1 MVDSQTLQAALENHM
16 SDIAAGSLSNETAP
30 VLTRLGQLRGQ
41 VTRWFLVDGLSRVL
55 WLLIGLCA
63 LDLVIDWFFRMDKP
77 QRFVMLALIVGA
89 VGWLA
94 WRRLFR
100 PLSAQVSDDAL
111 CLQVEKGNKQLSEGL
126 ISALQF
132 ARMPDV
138 SARGMSPALVRQT
151 VLYGTQAA
159 RDVRFG
165 DVLDAKQFQ
174 MNLGLLVVA
183 IAAIVGTGVGT
194 LFQGSPLNIWFKRNL
209 LFGDD
214 LWPQKTYL
222 DVKRV
227 ENGRVK
233 FPRGEDWTQVVE
245 VLEKSDVVP
254 DSVYI
259 DFRHSH
265 GRSVQSMKK
274 KPDNPRE
281 FETVFTNVIEEFEFR
296 ARGGDAV
303 SPWIRVELVETPAV
317 NALKLEVTP
326 PKYTGEK
333 VVELPSGKG
342 PYFVLKGSTLKL
354 SGTANKELAEAT
366 LLIEGKKHP
375 LDLATG
381 GTQFSGAVAAKE
393 LTAGQ
398 YVLDLHDTEKLTSK
412 RPTAFGLR
420 IRADR
425 EPRVRTK
432 LIGVSGMVVPRARI
446 PLNARL
452 TDDYG
457 ITSVEVKYLWRDD
470 VAQTTNEGKLPLPG
484 AKDLLKK
491 AEFGFDDVLDL
502 EPLKIPTGTSLNF
515 HVAALD
521 NDDVS
526 GPNLGKSSDFLLRVV
541 TEEELRTDLLRR
553 EKEQRQEFERLL
565 KNEEDLLTDCKALQA
580 GLTSA
585 ANLTQEQK
593 DLLMQF
599 QRRQKVIGSNVGAIA
614 ERLNGIVIEVLN
626 NRIEDPAGK
635 LEKRL
640 KEDIIR
646 PMNEIADLGV
656 PSAVAELDKARRL
669 AAETAPRSEALQTAV
684 TREQEIVDQMRE
696 VLRHLVKSEGYQEAV
711 NLLYEI
717 QKSQQDVFDKTVK
730 EKQDRI
736 KGIIEGGTP
745 EKKPEEKKPEEK
757 PAENSET
764 KKPEEKKPDT
774 K

>member
-1 MVDSQTLQAALENHM
+1 M
-16 SDIAAGSLSNETAP
+16 SDIAAGPLTNETAP
-30 VLTRLGQLRGQ
+30 VITRLSQLRSQ
-41 VTRWFLVDGLSRVL
+41 MTRWFLVDGLSRVL
-55 WLLIGLCA
+55 WLIIGLCV
-63 LDLVIDWFFRMDKP
+63 LDLPIDWYFHMDKP
-77 QRFVMLALIVGA
+77 QRVVMLALIGA
-89 VGWLA
+89 AVAWLVW
-94 WRRLFR
+94 WRLVR
-100 PLSAQVSDDAL
+100 PLSVEVSDDAL

-138 SARGMSPALVRQT
+138 AARGMSPMLVRQT

-159 RDVRFG
+159 RNVNFG
-165 DVLDAKQFQ
+165 SVLDAKQFQ
-174 MNLGLLVVA
+174 VNVGLVV
-183 IAAIVGTGVGT
+183 IALACVVGAGVGMAVK
-194 LFQGSPLNIWFKRNL
+194 GSFLNTWFNRNVL
-209 LFGDD
+209 LGDK

-227 ENGRVK
+227 KDGKVK

-245 VLEKSDVVP
+245 VTPDSEVVP
-254 DSVYI
+254 ENVYI
-259 DFRHSH
+259 DFRHSR
-265 GRSVQSMKK
+265 GPSVQSMKK
-274 KPDNPRE
+274 TPDRPRE
-281 FETVFTNVIEEFEFR
+281 FETVFSNVIEEFEFR

-303 SPWIRVELVETPAV
+303 SPWIQVELVETPAV
-317 NALKLEVTP
+317 DVLHLLVTP
-326 PKYTGEK
+326 PKYTGEQ
-333 VVELPSGKG
+333 VVELPAGKG
-342 PYFVLKGSTLKL
+342 PYFVLKGSSLKL
-354 SGTANKELAEAT
+354 SGKANKPLSEAS
-366 LLIEGKKHP
+366 LVIEGKKHP
-375 LDLATG
+375 LELAQ
-381 GTQFSGAVAAKE
+381 GTDFSGQLAAKD
-393 LTAGQ
+393 LLAGQ
-398 YVLDLHDTEKLTSK
+398 YVIDLHDTENLTSR

-446 PLNARL
+446 PLNARIS
-452 TDDYG
+452 DDYG
-457 ITSVEVKYLWRDD
+457 VTSVEVKYLWRDD
-470 VAQTTNEGKLPLPG
+470 VAQTTNEGKLPLPA
-484 AKDLLKK
+484 AKELLKK
-491 AEFGFDDVLDL
+491 AEFAFDDVLDL
-502 EPLKIPTGTSLNF
+502 EPLRIPTGTSLNF

-565 KNEEDLLTDCKALQA
+565 KNEEDLLTDGKALQA
-580 GLTSA
+580 GVTSA
-585 ANLTQEQK
+585 ASLSQGQK

-599 QRRQKVIGSNVGAIA
+599 QRRQKVIGTNVAAIA
-614 ERLNGIVIEVLN
+614 ERLSGIVIEVLN

-640 KEDIIR
+640 REDIIR
-646 PMNEIADLGV
+646 PMQEIADLGV

-669 AAETAPRSEALQTAV
+669 SAEAAPRGEALQAAV
-684 TREQEIVDQMRE
+684 TRQQEIVDQMQE

-736 KGIIEGGTP
+736 KGIIEGRP
-745 EKKPEEKKPEEK
+745 PAEKKPEEKKP
-757 PAENSET
+757 
-764 KKPEEKKPDT
+764 
-774 K
+774 

>member
-1 MVDSQTLQAALENHM
+1 M
-16 SDIAAGSLSNETAP
+16 SDIAAGPLTNETAP
-30 VLTRLGQLRGQ
+30 VITRLSQLRSQ
-41 VTRWFLVDGLSRVL
+41 MTRWFLVDGLSRVL
-55 WLLIGLCA
+55 WLLIGLCV
-63 LDLVIDWFFRMDKP
+63 LDLPIDWYFHMDKP
-77 QRFVMLALIVGA
+77 QRVVMLALIGA
-89 VGWLA
+89 AIAWLG
-94 WRRLFR
+94 WRRLVR
-100 PLSAQVSDDAL
+100 PLSVQVSDDAL

-138 SARGMSPALVRQT
+138 AARGMSPMLVRQT

-159 RDVRFG
+159 RNVNFG
-165 DVLDAKQFQ
+165 GVLDAKQFQ
-174 MNLGLLVVA
+174 VNVGLLVLAMVVV
-183 IAAIVGTGVGT
+183 VGTGVGVA
-194 LFQGSPLNIWFKRNL
+194 QNNYLNIWFNRNVL
-209 LFGDD
+209 LGDK

-227 ENGRVK
+227 KDGKVK

-245 VLEKSDVVP
+245 VTPDSEVVP
-254 DSVYI
+254 ENVYI
-259 DFRHSH
+259 DFRQAR

-274 KPDNPRE
+274 TPDRPRE
-281 FETVFTNVIEEFEFR
+281 FETVFSNVIEEFEFR

-303 SPWIRVELVETPAV
+303 SPWIQVELVETPAV
-317 NALKLEVTP
+317 DVLHLLVTP
-326 PKYTGEK
+326 PKYTGEQ
-333 VVELPSGKG
+333 VVELPAGKG
-342 PYFVLKGSTLKL
+342 PYFVLKGSSLKL
-354 SGTANKELAEAT
+354 SGKANKPLSEAS
-366 LLIEGKKHP
+366 LVIEGKKHP
-375 LDLATG
+375 LELAQ
-381 GTQFSGAVAAKE
+381 GTDFSGQLAAKD
-393 LTAGQ
+393 LLAGQ
-398 YVLDLHDTEKLTSK
+398 YVIDLHDAENLTSR

-446 PLNARL
+446 PLNARIS
-452 TDDYG
+452 DDYG
-457 ITSVEVKYLWRDD
+457 VTSVEVKYLWRDD
-470 VAQTTNEGKLPLPG
+470 VAQTTNEGKLPLP
-484 AKDLLKK
+484 AAQEQLKK
-491 AEFGFDDVLDL
+491 AEFAFDDVLDL

-521 NDDVS
+521 NDNVS

-580 GLTSA
+580 GVTSA
-585 ANLTQEQK
+585 ASLSQGQK

-599 QRRQKVIGSNVGAIA
+599 QRRQKVIGTNVAAIA
-614 ERLNGIVIEVLN
+614 ERLSGIVIEVLN

-640 KEDIIR
+640 REDIIR
-646 PMNEIADLGV
+646 PMQEIAELGV
-656 PSAVAELDKARRL
+656 PSAVSELDKARRL
-669 AAETAPRSEALQTAV
+669 SVEVAPRGEAMQAAV
-684 TREQEIVDQMRE
+684 TRQQEIVDQMQE

-736 KGIIEGGTP
+736 KGIIEGRP
-745 EKKPEEKKPEEK
+745 PEEKKPEEK
-757 PAENSET
+757 P
-764 KKPEEKKPDT
+764 PEEKKP
-774 K
+774 

>member
-1 MVDSQTLQAALENHM
+1 M
-16 SDIAAGSLSNETAP
+16 SDIAAGSLANETAP
-30 VLTRLGQLRGQ
+30 VIMRLSQLRGQ
-41 VTRWFLVDGLSRVL
+41 MTRWFLVDGLSRVF
-55 WLLIGLCA
+55 WLLIGLCV
-63 LDLVIDWFFRMDKP
+63 LDLGVDRFFRMDKP
-77 QRFVMLALIVGA
+77 QRVVMLALIGA
-89 VGWLA
+89 AVAWLS
-94 WRRLFR
+94 WRRLIR
-100 PLSAQVSDDAL
+100 PLSVEVSDDAL

-138 SARGMSPALVRQT
+138 AARGMSPMLVRET
-151 VLYGTQAA
+151 VMYGTQAA
-159 RDVRFG
+159 RNVNFG
-165 DVLDAKQFQ
+165 SVLDAKQFQ
-174 MNLGLLVVA
+174 MNLGLLVIA
-183 IAAIVGTGVGT
+183 LAAIGGAGIGMAMK
-194 LFQGSPLNIWFKRNL
+194 GSSLNIWFNRNV
-209 LFGDD
+209 LFGDE

-227 ENGRVK
+227 KDGKVK

-245 VLEKSDVVP
+245 VREDSQVVP
-254 DSVYI
+254 DNVYI
-259 DFRHSH
+259 DFRHSR
-265 GRSVQSMKK
+265 GPSVQAMKK
-274 KPDNPRE
+274 VADRPRE
-281 FETVFTNVIEEFEFR
+281 FETVFSNVIEEFEFR

-317 NALKLEVTP
+317 NDLKLEITP

-333 VVELPSGKG
+333 IVELPTGKG
-342 PYFVLKGSTLKL
+342 PYFVLKGSSMKL
-354 SGTANKELAEAT
+354 SGKANKPLAEAT
-366 LLIEGKKHP
+366 LVIEGKKHP
-375 LDLATG
+375 LNLAQETD
-381 GTQFSGAVAAKE
+381 FSGQVAAKE
-393 LTAGQ
+393 LLAGQ
-398 YVLDLHDTEKLTSK
+398 YVIDLHDTEKLTSR

-446 PLNARL
+446 PLNTRIS
-452 TDDYG
+452 DDYG
-457 ITSVEVKYLWRDD
+457 VTSVEVKYLWRDE
-470 VAQTTNEGKLPLPG
+470 VAQTTNEGKLALP
-484 AKDLLKK
+484 AVKELLKK
-491 AEFGFDDVLDL
+491 GEFAFDDVLDL

-515 HVAALD
+515 HIAALD

-565 KNEEDLLTDCKALQA
+565 KNQEDLLTDCKALQA
-580 GLTSA
+580 GVTSA
-585 ANLTQEQK
+585 ASLSQEQK

-599 QRRQKVIGSNVGAIA
+599 QRRQKVIGTNVAAIA
-614 ERLNGIVIEVLN
+614 ERLSGIVVEVLN

-646 PMNEIADLGV
+646 PMVEIANLGV

-669 AAETAPRSEALQTAV
+669 STEIAPRGEALQVAV

-717 QKSQQDVFDKTVK
+717 QKTQQDVFDKTVK

-736 KGIIEGGTP
+736 KGIIEGRPP
-745 EKKPEEKKPEEK
+745 EKKPEEKKPEIKPEETKPETK
-757 PAENSET
+757 PAEP
-764 KKPEEKKPDT
+764 KAAEKKP
-774 K
+774 

>member
-1 MVDSQTLQAALENHM
+1 M
-16 SDIAAGSLSNETAP
+16 SDIAAGPLTNETAP
-30 VLTRLGQLRGQ
+30 VITRLSQLRSQ
-41 VTRWFLVDGLSRVL
+41 MTRWFLVDGLSRVL
-55 WLLIGLCA
+55 WLIIGLCV
-63 LDLVIDWFFRMDKP
+63 LDLPIDWYFHMDKP
-77 QRFVMLALIVGA
+77 QRVVMLALIGA
-89 VGWLA
+89 AVAWLV
-94 WRRLFR
+94 WRRLVR
-100 PLSAQVSDDAL
+100 PLSVEVSDDAL

-138 SARGMSPALVRQT
+138 AARGMSPMLVRQT

-159 RDVRFG
+159 RNVNFG
-165 DVLDAKQFQ
+165 SVLDAKQFQ
-174 MNLGLLVVA
+174 VNVGLVV
-183 IAAIVGTGVGT
+183 IALACVVGAGVGMAVK
-194 LFQGSPLNIWFKRNL
+194 GSFLNTWFNRNVL
-209 LFGDD
+209 LGDK

-227 ENGRVK
+227 KDGKVK

-245 VLEKSDVVP
+245 VTPDSEVVP
-254 DSVYI
+254 ENVYI
-259 DFRHSH
+259 DFRHSR

-274 KPDNPRE
+274 IADRPRE
-281 FETVFTNVIEEFEFR
+281 FETVFSNVIEEFEFR

-303 SPWIRVELVETPAV
+303 SPWIQVQLVETPAV
-317 NALKLEVTP
+317 EVLRLLVTP

-333 VVELPSGKG
+333 VLELPAGKG
-342 PYFVLKGSTLKL
+342 PYFVLKGSSLKL
-354 SGTANKELAEAT
+354 SGKANKPLAEAS
-366 LLIEGKKHP
+366 LVIEGKKHP
-375 LDLATG
+375 LELAQG
-381 GTQFSGAVAAKE
+381 MDFSGLVGAKD
-393 LTAGQ
+393 LLAGQ
-398 YVLDLHDTEKLTSK
+398 YVIDLHDTENLTSR

-446 PLNARL
+446 PLNARIS
-452 TDDYG
+452 DDYG
-457 ITSVEVKYLWRDD
+457 VTSVEVKYLWRDD
-470 VAQTTNEGKLPLPG
+470 VAQTTNEGKLPLPA
-484 AKDLLKK
+484 AKELLKK
-491 AEFGFDDVLDL
+491 AEFAFDDVLDL
-502 EPLKIPTGTSLNF
+502 EPLRIPTGTSLNF

-580 GLTSA
+580 GVTSA
-585 ANLTQEQK
+585 ASLSQGQK

-599 QRRQKVIGSNVGAIA
+599 QRRQKVIGTNVAAIA
-614 ERLNGIVIEVLN
+614 ERLSGIVIEILN

-640 KEDIIR
+640 REDIIR
-646 PMNEIADLGV
+646 PMQEIADLGV

-669 AAETAPRSEALQTAV
+669 SAEAAPRGEALQAAV
-684 TREQEIVDQMRE
+684 TRQQEIVDQMQE

-736 KGIIEGGTP
+736 KGIIEGRP
-745 EKKPEEKKPEEK
+745 PAEKKPEEKKP
-757 PAENSET
+757 
-764 KKPEEKKPDT
+764 
-774 K
+774 

>member
-1 MVDSQTLQAALENHM
+1 M
-16 SDIAAGSLSNETAP
+16 SDITAGSLSNETAP
-30 VLTRLGQLRGQ
+30 VISRLSQLRSQ
-41 VTRWFLVDGLSRVL
+41 MMRWFLVDGLSRIL
-55 WLLIGLCA
+55 WLLIGLCV
-63 LDLVIDWFFRMDKP
+63 LDLAIDWFFRMDRP
-77 QRFVMLALIVGA
+77 QRIVMLALIGA
-89 VGWLA
+89 AVAWLT
-94 WRRLFR
+94 WRRLLL
-100 PLSAQVSDDAL
+100 PLTAQVSDDAL

-132 ARMPDV
+132 SRMPDV
-138 SARGMSPALVRQT
+138 ASHGMSPALVRQT

-159 RDVRFG
+159 RGVDFG
-165 DVLDAKQFQ
+165 GVLDAKEFRV
-174 MNLGLLVVA
+174 NLALLVVA
-183 IAAIVGTGVGT
+183 VATIIGAGIGMTQNN
-194 LFQGSPLNIWFKRNL
+194 LLNIWFNRNIL
-209 LFGDD
+209 LGEK

-222 DVKRV
+222 IVQRV

-245 VLEKSDVVP
+245 VREDSEIVP
-254 DSVYI
+254 DAVYI
-259 DFRHSH
+259 DFRQSH
-265 GRSVQSMKK
+265 GPSVQAMKK
-274 KPDNPRE
+274 KADKPRE
-281 FETVFTNVIEEFEFR
+281 FETVFSNVIEEFEFR

-317 NALKLEVTP
+317 DALTLEVTP
-326 PKYTGEK
+326 PKYTAEK
-333 VVELPSGKG
+333 VLALPTGKG

-354 SGTANKELAEAT
+354 SGKANKPLSEAT
-366 LLIEGKKHP
+366 LIIEGKKHP
-375 LDLATG
+375 LALAS
-381 GTQFSGAVAAKE
+381 GTDFSGQVAAKD
-393 LTAGQ
+393 LLAGQ
-398 YVLDLHDTEKLTSK
+398 YTLDLHDTENLTSK

-452 TDDYG
+452 NDDYG

-470 VAQTTNEGKLPLPG
+470 VAQTTNEGKLPLP
-484 AKDLLKK
+484 AAEESLKK
-491 AEFGFDDVLDL
+491 AEFQFDDVLDL

-580 GLTSA
+580 GVTSA
-585 ANLTQEQK
+585 ANLTQDQK
-593 DLLMQF
+593 DQLMQF
-599 QRRQKVIGSNVGAIA
+599 QRRQKVIGTNVAAIA

-646 PMNEIADLGV
+646 PMGEIAELGV

-669 AAETAPRSEALQTAV
+669 AAEVAPRGEALQTAV

-736 KGIIEGGTP
+736 KGIIEGRP
-745 EKKPEEKKPEEK
+745 PEEKKPEEKKADEKKPEEKKPAEK
-757 PAENSET
+757 SGET
-764 KKPEEKKPDT
+764 KSTEKKP
-774 K
+774 

>member
-1 MVDSQTLQAALENHM
+1 M
-16 SDIAAGSLSNETAP
+16 SDIAAGSLANETAP
-30 VLTRLGQLRGQ
+30 VITRLSQLRGQ
-41 VTRWFLVDGLSRVL
+41 MARWFLVDGLSRVF
-55 WLLIGLCA
+55 WLLIGLCL
-63 LDLVIDWFFRMDKP
+63 LDLAIDWFFRMDKP
-77 QRFVMLALIVGA
+77 QRVVMLALIGA
-89 VGWLA
+89 AVAWLV
-94 WRRLFR
+94 WRRLIR
-100 PLSAQVSDDAL
+100 PLSVAVSDDAL

-138 SARGMSPALVRQT
+138 AARGMSPMLVRET
-151 VLYGTQAA
+151 VMYGTQAA
-159 RDVRFG
+159 RNVNFG
-165 DVLDAKQFQ
+165 SVLDVKQFQ
-174 MNLGLLVVA
+174 MNLGLLVIA
-183 IAAIVGTGVGT
+183 LAAIGGAGIGMAM
-194 LFQGSPLNIWFKRNL
+194 QGSSLNIWFNRNI
-209 LFGDD
+209 LFGDE

-227 ENGRVK
+227 KDGKVK

-245 VLEKSDVVP
+245 VREDSKVIP
-254 DSVYI
+254 ESVYI
-259 DFRHSH
+259 DFRHSR
-265 GRSVQSMKK
+265 GPSVQAMKK
-274 KPDNPRE
+274 VPDRPRE
-281 FETVFTNVIEEFEFR
+281 FETVFSNVIEEFEFR
-296 ARGGDAV
+296 ARGGDAI

-317 NALKLEVTP
+317 SDLKLEITP

-333 VVELPSGKG
+333 IVELPTGKG
-342 PYFVLKGSTLKL
+342 PYFVLKGSSMKL
-354 SGTANKELAEAT
+354 SGKANKPLAEAT
-366 LLIEGKKHP
+366 LVVEGKKHP
-375 LDLATG
+375 LELAQETD
-381 GTQFSGAVAAKE
+381 FSGQVGAKD
-393 LTAGQ
+393 LLAGQ
-398 YVLDLHDTEKLTSK
+398 YVIDLHDTENLTSR

-432 LIGVSGMVVPRARI
+432 LLGVSGMVVPRARI
-446 PLNARL
+446 PLNTRIS
-452 TDDYG
+452 DDYG
-457 ITSVEVKYLWRDD
+457 VTSVEVKYLWRDE
-470 VAQTTNEGKLPLPG
+470 VAQTTNEGKLALP
-484 AKDLLKK
+484 AVKDLLKK
-491 AEFGFDDVLDL
+491 AEFQFDEVLDL

-515 HVAALD
+515 HIAALD

-580 GLTSA
+580 GVTSA
-585 ANLTQEQK
+585 ASLSQEQK

-599 QRRQKVIGSNVGAIA
+599 QRRQKVIGTNVAAIA
-614 ERLNGIVIEVLN
+614 ERLSGIVVEVLN

-646 PMNEIADLGV
+646 PMVEIANLGV
-656 PSAVAELDKARRL
+656 PSAVTELDKARRL
-669 AAETAPRSEALQTAV
+669 STEIAPRGEALQTAV

-717 QKSQQDVFDKTVK
+717 QKTQQDVFDKTVK

-736 KGIIEGGTP
+736 KGIIEGRPP
-745 EKKPEEKKPEEK
+745 EKKPEEKKPEVKPEETKPETK
-757 PAENSET
+757 PAEP
-764 KKPEEKKPDT
+764 KAEEKKP
-774 K
+774 

>member
-1 MVDSQTLQAALENHM
+1 M
-16 SDIAAGSLSNETAP
+16 SDISASSLANETAP
-30 VLTRLGQLRGQ
+30 VITRLSQLRSQ
-41 VTRWFLVDGLSRVL
+41 MTRWFLVDGLSRVL
-55 WLLIGLCA
+55 WLLIGLCV
-63 LDLVIDWFFRMDKP
+63 LDLVIDWLFRMDKA
-77 QRFVMLALIVGA
+77 QRVVMMALIAGA
-89 VGWLA
+89 LVWLV
-94 WRRLFR
+94 WRRLVR
-100 PLSAQVSDDAL
+100 PLSVQVSDDAL

-138 SARGMSPALVRQT
+138 SARGMSPVLVRQT
-151 VLYGTQAA
+151 VMYGIQAA
-159 RDVRFG
+159 RSVDFG
-165 DVLDAKQFQ
+165 GVLDAKEFRLN
-174 MNLGLLVVA
+174 MALLVVA
-183 IAAIVGTGVGT
+183 AAVIVGAGIGMAQND
-194 LFQGSPLNIWFKRNL
+194 FLNIWFNRNVL
-209 LFGDD
+209 LGER

-245 VLEKSDVVP
+245 VTPESEVVP
-254 DSVYI
+254 DMVYI
-259 DFRHSH
+259 DFRQSH

-274 KPDNPRE
+274 SKIDRQ
-281 FETVFTNVIEEFEFR
+281 FETIFSNVIEEFQFR

-317 NALKLEVTP
+317 NELKLEVTP

-333 VVELPSGKG
+333 IVELPPGKG
-342 PYFVLKGSTLKL
+342 PYFVLKGSSLKL
-354 SGTANKELAEAT
+354 SGKANKPLAEAA
-366 LLIEGKKHP
+366 LLIEGKRHP
-375 LDLATG
+375 LDLSQT
-381 GTQFSGAVAAKE
+381 TDFSGQVSPKE

-398 YVLDLHDTEKLTSK
+398 YVIDLHDTENLTSR

-425 EPRVRTK
+425 EPRVRTR

-446 PLNARL
+446 PLNARIS
-452 TDDYG
+452 DDYG
-457 ITSVEVKYLWRDD
+457 VTSVEVKYLWRDD
-470 VAQTTNEGKLPLPG
+470 VAQTTNEGKLPLPA
-484 AKDLLKK
+484 AKESLKK

-565 KNEEDLLTDCKALQA
+565 KNEEDLLTDSKALQA
-580 GLTSA
+580 GVTSA
-585 ANLTQEQK
+585 ASLSQEQK

-599 QRRQKVIGSNVGAIA
+599 QRRQKVIGSNVAAIA
-614 ERLNGIVIEVLN
+614 ERLDGIVIEVLN

-646 PMNEIADLGV
+646 PMREIADLGV
-656 PSAVAELDKARRL
+656 PSAVTELDKARRL
-669 AAETAPRSEALQTAV
+669 STEVAPRGEAFQAAV
-684 TREQEIVDQMRE
+684 TRQQEIVDQMRE

-717 QKSQQDVFDKTVK
+717 QKSQQDVLDKTVK

-745 EKKPEEKKPEEK
+745 PEKKPEEKKPEEK
-757 PAENSET
+757 PAP
-764 KKPEEKKPDT
+764 KPEEKKPEAKPAEAKPDT
-774 K
+774 TKPAEEKKP

>member
-1 MVDSQTLQAALENHM
+1 M

-30 VLTRLGQLRGQ
+30 VITRLSQLRGQ
-41 VTRWFLVDGLSRVL
+41 MMRWFLVDGLSRVL
-55 WLLIGLCA
+55 WLVIGLCV
-63 LDLVIDWFFRMDKP
+63 LDLAIDWFFRMDKP
-77 QRFVMLALIVGA
+77 QRVVMLALIVAA
-89 VGWLA
+89 VAWLV
-94 WRRLFR
+94 WRRLVR

-138 SARGMSPALVRQT
+138 GARGMSPVLVRQT
-151 VLYGTQAA
+151 VMFGTQTA
-159 RDVRFG
+159 RNVDFG
-165 DVLDAKQFQ
+165 GVLDAKEYRL
-174 MNLGLLVVA
+174 NLALLVVA
-183 IAAIVGTGVGT
+183 VAAILGIGAGVVAQNRLLST
-194 LFQGSPLNIWFKRNL
+194 WFNRNL
-209 LFGDD
+209 LFGDQ

-233 FPRGEDWTQVVE
+233 FPRGEDWTQIVE
-245 VLEKSDVVP
+245 VLKESEVVP
-254 DSVYI
+254 DNVFI

-265 GRSVQSMKK
+265 GRSVQAMKK
-274 KPDNPRE
+274 KPDQPRE

-317 NALKLEVTP
+317 NALKLEITP

-333 VVELPSGKG
+333 VMELPSGKG
-342 PYFVLKGSTLKL
+342 PYFVLKGSTLRL
-354 SGTANKELAEAT
+354 TGTANKPLAEAT
-366 LLIEGKKHP
+366 LLIERTKHP
-375 LDLATG
+375 LELATG
-381 GTQFSGAVAAKE
+381 GSEFSGAIAAKD
-393 LTAGQ
+393 LLAGQ
-398 YVLDLHDTEKLTSK
+398 YVLDLHDTENLTSK

-452 TDDYG
+452 NDDYG
-457 ITSVEVKYLWRDD
+457 VTSVEVKYLWRDD

-484 AKDLLKK
+484 AKEMLKK
-491 AEFGFDDVLDL
+491 AEFAFDDVLDL

-565 KNEEDLLTDCKALQA
+565 KNQEDLLTDCKALQA
-580 GLTSA
+580 GVTSA

-593 DLLMQF
+593 DQLMQF
-599 QRRQKVIGSNVGAIA
+599 QRRQKVIGSNVAAIA

-646 PMNEIADLGV
+646 PMGEIAELGV

-669 AAETAPRSEALQTAV
+669 AAEVAPRGEALQTAV

-736 KGIIEGGTP
+736 KGIIEGRTP
-745 EKKPEEKKPEEK
+745 EEKKPEEKKPEEK
-757 PAENSET
+757 
-764 KKPEEKKPDT
+764 KPEEKKPDEKSGDT
-774 K
+774 KPTEKKP

>member
-1 MVDSQTLQAALENHM
+1 M
-16 SDIAAGSLSNETAP
+16 SDIAAGSLANETAP
-30 VLTRLGQLRGQ
+30 VITRLSQLRWQ
-41 VTRWFLVDGLSRVL
+41 MTRWFLVDGLSRVL
-55 WLLIGLCA
+55 WLLIGLCI
-63 LDLVIDWFFRMDKP
+63 LDLGVDRFFRMDKP
-77 QRFVMLALIVGA
+77 QRVVMLALIGA
-89 VGWLA
+89 AVAWLV
-94 WRRLFR
+94 WRRLVR
-100 PLSAQVSDDAL
+100 PLSVEVSDDAL

-138 SARGMSPALVRQT
+138 AARGMSPVLVRQT

-159 RDVRFG
+159 RNVNFG
-165 DVLDAKQFQ
+165 GVLDAKQFQ
-174 MNLGLLVVA
+174 INVGVLVIA
-183 IAAIVGTGVGT
+183 LAAIVGAGAGMVMK
-194 LFQGSPLNIWFKRNL
+194 GSSLNIWFNRNI
-209 LFGDD
+209 LFGDE

-227 ENGRVK
+227 ENGKVK

-245 VLEKSDVVP
+245 VRE
-254 DSVYI
+254 DSEVIPENVYI
-259 DFRHSH
+259 DFRHSR
-265 GRSVQSMKK
+265 GPSVQAMKK
-274 KPDNPRE
+274 VADRPRE
-281 FETVFTNVIEEFEFR
+281 FETVFSNVIEEFEFR

-303 SPWIRVELVETPAV
+303 SPWIHVELVETPAV
-317 NALKLEVTP
+317 NDLKLEITP

-333 VVELPSGKG
+333 VIELPTGKG
-342 PYFVLKGSTLKL
+342 PYFVLKGSSLKL
-354 SGTANKELAEAT
+354 SGTANKPLSEAT
-366 LLIEGKKHP
+366 LIIEGKKHP
-375 LDLATG
+375 LVLAQETD
-381 GTQFSGAVAAKE
+381 FSGQVAAKD
-393 LTAGQ
+393 LLAGQ
-398 YVLDLHDTEKLTSK
+398 YVIDLHDTEKLTSR

-420 IRADR
+420 IRTDR

-446 PLNARL
+446 PLNVRIS
-452 TDDYG
+452 DDYG
-457 ITSVEVKYLWRDD
+457 VTSVEVKYLWRDD
-470 VAQTTNEGKLPLPG
+470 VAQTTNEGKLPLPA
-484 AKDLLKK
+484 AKELLKK

-515 HVAALD
+515 HIAALD

-580 GLTSA
+580 GITSA
-585 ANLTQEQK
+585 ASLSQEQK

-599 QRRQKVIGSNVGAIA
+599 QRRQKVIGTNVAAIA
-614 ERLNGIVIEVLN
+614 ERLSGIVIEVLN

-646 PMNEIADLGV
+646 PMGEIAELGV
-656 PSAVAELDKARRL
+656 PSAVTELDKARRL
-669 AAETAPRSEALQTAV
+669 STEVAPRGEALQAAV
-684 TREQEIVDQMRE
+684 SREQEIVDQMRE

-736 KGIIEGGTP
+736 KGIIEGRP
-745 EKKPEEKKPEEK
+745 PEEKKPEEKKP
-757 PAENSET
+757 
-764 KKPEEKKPDT
+764 
-774 K
+774 